1 MALFPR
7 RERQNL
13 IMSRPTHAGPPA
25 TRAARQAGRQSAG
38 RHRLGTPAGVRCS
51 DIPAVR
57 ERMLFQRPAPAHNS
71 FTRWLFQAPAAGRHT
86 WSFLAGSGG
95 RPRTAFA
102 IILSL

>member
-1 MALFPR
+1 
-7 RERQNL
+7 
-13 IMSRPTHAGPPA
+13 MSRTTADA
-25 TRAARQAGRQSAG
+25 SASTRAARRQGAG
-38 RHRLGTPAGVRCS
+38 RHRPGSATGVRCV

-57 ERMLFQRPAPAHNS
+57 ERMQFQRPAAPRRNT
-71 FTRWLFQAPAAGRHT
+71 FLQWLFQAPSAGRHT

>member
-1 MALFPR
+1 
-7 RERQNL
+7 
-13 IMSRPTHAGPPA
+13 MSRPTHAGSPT
-25 TRAARQAGRQSAG
+25 TRAARRGAG
-38 RHRLGTPAGVRCS
+38 RHRLGTPTGVRCS

-57 ERMLFQRPAPAHNS
+57 ERMQFQRPTAPRSS

>member
-1 MALFPR
+1 
-7 RERQNL
+7 
-13 IMSRPTHAGPPA
+13 
-25 TRAARQAGRQSAG
+25 
-38 RHRLGTPAGVRCS
+38 VRCT
-51 DIPAVR
+51 DLPAVR
-57 ERMLFQRPAPAHNS
+57 ERMQFQRQPAPRSS

>member
-1 MALFPR
+1 
-7 RERQNL
+7 
-13 IMSRPTHAGPPA
+13 MSRPTPAGPPS
-25 TRAARQAGRQSAG
+25 TRAARQAGRRGAG
-38 RHRLGTPAGVRCS
+38 RHRLGSTTGLRVT

-57 ERMLFQRPAPAHNS
+57 ERMQFQRPAVTARSS
-71 FTRWLFQAPAAGRHT
+71 FTRWLFAAPPAGRHT